1 MTRYCIFLFYFN
13 FFHYNFLGIYQGN
26 ILSKFLFIFVNVL
39 IVLKEAASSHKILV
53 VINCYAHGYVNKR
66 QAEFENGGRL
76 KLDIMNAFCT
86 SRVW

>member
-1 MTRYCIFLFYFN
+1 MSAEGGETE
-13 FFHYNFLGIYQGN
+13 G
-26 ILSKFLFIFVNVL
+26 V
-39 IVLKEAASSHKILV
+39 SSHKILV

-66 QAEFENGGRL
+66 QAEFENGSRL